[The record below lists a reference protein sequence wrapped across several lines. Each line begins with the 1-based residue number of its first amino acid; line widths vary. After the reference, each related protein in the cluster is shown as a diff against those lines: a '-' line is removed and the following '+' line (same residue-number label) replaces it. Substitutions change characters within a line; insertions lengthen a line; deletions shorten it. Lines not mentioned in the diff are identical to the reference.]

1 MFCQGHFI
9 FHGKH
14 GYKHSEREKEK
25 MTNTR
30 KQLEDLFKDKWPKK
44 KGKFFTG
51 IFTIEQINLESNV
64 YLKNPVHYTK
74 ILKNSWQNQHFNI

>member
-1 MFCQGHFI
+1 MASHHIIDWLGVVTLFLFGMTMICQGHFI

-30 KQLEDLFKDKWPKK
+30 KQIEELFKDK
-44 KGKFFTG
+44 
-51 IFTIEQINLESNV
+51 
-64 YLKNPVHYTK
+64 
-74 ILKNSWQNQHFNI
+74 